1 MSGEK
6 FNLAAVMS
14 HYGIPFKQSSGW
26 RKAQC
31 PSMHHD
37 DKDPSASINLTS
49 GVWVCHGC
57 GRQGDALDLIMER
70 DNVDFQDAQRKAQS
84 ITHQDLRHMGG
95 DKGSTDDF
103 LSF

>member
-1 MSGEK
+1 MSGDK
-6 FNLAAVMS
+6 YDLASVMA
-14 HYGIPFKQSSGW
+14 HYGIPHKQASGW

-70 DNVDFQDAQRKAQS
+70 DNVDFQDAKRKAES
-84 ITHQDLRHMGG
+84 ITHQTGITLGRG
-95 DKGSTDDF
+95 KGQSDDF